1 MIVTEIYNGQGLG
14 NQLFCYVTTRTIALD
29 RGFDFGIMNPHKFKC
44 LDFLNLDFGKDVI
57 GGAGP
62 EGGPPVTLPNGIV
75 NYYAEKQTPHN
86 TIGCLVT
93 EFDSG
98 LVSVPD
104 NTKIDGI
111 MQSEDYFLH
120 RREEIKEWLRVRPE
134 KDCYDFSN
142 ENICVINLRGGEYRG
157 IGDLYLTDNYWSMA
171 IGNMLKINPNFRFIV
186 ITDDVGAAK
195 QMFPNFEVYH
205 FDVGTDYSI
214 IKNAYYLILSNSS
227 FAFFPTW
234 TSETVKYVIA
244 PKYWARH
251 NISNGF
257 WSCGYNLYRGWNW
270 MDRDGILYSYD
281 ECIEEKKINNNYE
294 GI

>member
-142 ENICVINLRGGEYRG
+142 ENICVINLRGGESRYR
-157 IGDLYLTDNYWSMA
+157 DWETDRKSTR
-171 IGNMLKINPNFRFIV
+171 L
-186 ITDDVGAAK
+186 
-195 QMFPNFEVYH
+195 
-205 FDVGTDYSI
+205 
-214 IKNAYYLILSNSS
+214 NSS
-227 FAFFPTW
+227 HRSLSRMPSSA
-234 TSETVKYVIA
+234 
-244 PKYWARH
+244 
-251 NISNGF
+251 
-257 WSCGYNLYRGWNW
+257 
-270 MDRDGILYSYD
+270 
-281 ECIEEKKINNNYE
+281 
-294 GI
+294 